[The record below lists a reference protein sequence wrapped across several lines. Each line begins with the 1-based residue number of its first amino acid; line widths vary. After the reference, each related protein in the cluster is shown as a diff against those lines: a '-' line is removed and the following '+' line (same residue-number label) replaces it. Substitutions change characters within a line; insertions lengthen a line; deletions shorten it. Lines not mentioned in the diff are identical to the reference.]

1 MKEEKRKDDQLR
13 EKRQEL
19 AKAFSQGLRPTVF
32 VADLMRRP
40 RLVRPRRR
48 ELQQRA

>member
-19 AKAFSQGLRPTVF
+19 AKAYSIRS
-32 VADLMRRP
+32 
-40 RLVRPRRR
+40 RLNASPKAC
-48 ELQQRA
+48 EAKETRAAAESLSP